1 MPHTLS
7 ITYSCESFCWGN
19 PWKGLTAKGF
29 LLTTQVGAKV
39 LPEAGPGSIS
49 MSITCP
55 QPRPFLL
62 VFERPTFTQ
71 FWILALSSISD
82 FVNRVCFHLPFPQ
95 IIILRF
101 YIYDQLFKIPLEHLT
116 TAQLSITAI
125 IIYLLVFREQ
135 HGLGNE
141 NTAFGIEQLCLGGVS
156 PLAVNVLHWSIFLS
170 ICSPAILQV
179 TVNKTSNI
187 TAKGLLLFP
196 IHQLSITCAKGIGI
210 RTPKQNLQPRGP
222 EESQEET

>member
-135 HGLGNE
+135 HRLGNE
-141 NTAFGIEQLCLGGVS
+141 NTAFGFEQLCFRGRFS
-156 PLAVNVLHWSIFLS
+156 PCCKCVTLKHISIH
-170 ICSPAILQV
+170 LQSCHIAGNCEQ
-179 TVNKTSNI
+179 NKQYNCKGAAAFSYTSTLNY
-187 TAKGLLLFP
+187 L
-196 IHQLSITCAKGIGI
+196 C
-210 RTPKQNLQPRGP
+210 
-222 EESQEET
+222 